1 MELFISA
8 RNRTARR
15 ANRSASS
22 FALVSVRPQYP
33 LRANCNLLN
42 HFKLIWAIQ
51 PPEQKY
57 SA

>member
-1 MELFISA
+1 MALRAYHDIPVSGEADLCA
-8 RNRTARR
+8 R
-15 ANRSASS
+15 
-22 FALVSVRPQYP
+22 FALNAVKIR